1 MADLSDEQ
9 RAAQERQFA
18 QARELHMAGQQ
29 EQAGQI
35 YQQILATDP
44 EHADTLHLSG
54 LLCLQR
60 KQYPRAIDLI
70 GQAIAIRPGQA
81 RYHSNLG
88 NTLRDSGQYDAALAS
103 YRQALEVDPR
113 FVDAQQNLGKAY
125 FDAGEAEA
133 ARGCF
138 EQALDIDP
146 EFTPSLNG
154 LAMVSQQQ
162 GHLDQALAAYRRA
175 IELEPGRMEFRTNMA
190 TILLETGAAAD
201 ALELC
206 DSCLAAGQQTVRSLA
221 IKGIALAELKHD
233 AAARALM
240 DLDQLIDMARVETP
254 APYDS
259 LAAFNRDLADHV
271 AAHPSLLR
279 SPPNNATRF
288 GWHTGELAHD
298 DHSAIRALKTVLLAS
313 VNRRLADEP
322 ADRGHP
328 FWAARPKRIK
338 LNIWGVVM
346 ESQGHQLSH
355 VHPSA
360 WMGGVYY
367 PELPPEIDD
376 PAQAQAGWIEF
387 GRANDEFYRHSEP
400 MTRVLKP
407 AEGLLVTF
415 PSYFWHRT
423 IPFQSNRR
431 RISVAFDA
439 VPE

>member
-1 MADLSDEQ
+1 MANLSDEQ
-9 RAAQERQFA
+9 RADQERQFA

-54 LLCLQR
+54 VLCLQR

-88 NTLRDSGQYDAALAS
+88 NALRDSGQYDAALAS
-103 YRQALEVDPR
+103 YGQALEVDPR
-113 FVDAQQNLGKAY
+113 FIDAQQNLGKAY

-133 ARGCF
+133 ARACF
-138 EQALDIDP
+138 EQALEIDP
-146 EFTPSLNG
+146 DFAPSLSG
-154 LAMVSQQQ
+154 LAMVLQQQ

-175 IELEPGRMEFRTNMA
+175 IELEPGRTEFRTNMA
-190 TILLETGAAAD
+190 TILLQTGAAAE
-201 ALELC
+201 ALDFC
-206 DSCLAAGQQTVRSLA
+206 NSCLAAGQQTVRSLA
-221 IKGIALAELKHD
+221 IKGIALAELKHETE
-233 AAARALM
+233 ARALM

-322 ADRGHP
+322 ADRAHP
-328 FWAARPKRIK
+328 FWAARPMRIK

-387 GRANDEFYRHSEP
+387 GRANDEFYHHSEP

-431 RISVAFDA
+431 RISVAFDV